1 MGAAL
6 RGGIMKKPTLKQR
19 FGYWFDNM
27 MAKGTSAMIVIL
39 AFASFVLIFVAGIVL
54 VIFRIHPPEEG
65 QMGLGEAIWASL
77 MRTLDPGTMGGDTG
91 SDFRLVMLAVTIGG
105 IFIVSALIGIL
116 NSGLEE
122 RLERLRKGRSRVL
135 ENGHTL
141 ILGWSPQV
149 FTIISELMIA
159 NENQINARIVVL
171 ANRDKVEM
179 EELIRERIEETG
191 GTRVIV
197 RSGNPID
204 LNDLELG
211 SPHTARSII
220 VLPPENDEPDSYV
233 IKTVLAITNNPYRRQ
248 EPYHIVTQIRNRKNL
263 DVVSMIGANDKIFPL
278 LTGDLIAR
286 VVAQTSRQ
294 SGLSVVYTELMN
306 FSGDEIYFKQE
317 PSLSGKTFGEAL
329 LAYEDS
335 TVMGLRKMDG
345 TILLNPPMDTRIE
358 PGDLLFALSDDDDTI
373 LLSGRANIPIEESL
387 IRSSGKAQKPGPE
400 RTLIIGW
407 NRSAGTIVKELDAY
421 VANGSQVTV
430 LADNDRARDDIKAC
444 EKSLKKQKLTFI
456 PGDTTNREL
465 LDSLSIMEYNH
476 VIVLAASGL
485 ETQEADARTL
495 VTLLHLRDIVAQ
507 DETPFSIVSEML
519 DLRNR
524 ELAEAARVDDF
535 IVSEHLISLM
545 LSQLSENDGLFDIFQ
560 GIFAPEGAEIY
571 LKPIADYVETGQP
584 VTFYTVVEA
593 ARRRGETA
601 LGYRVAAEA
610 NNAEKDYGVYTN
622 PIKSGKF
629 IFEPDD
635 RIIVVAEE

>member
-1 MGAAL
+1 MN
-6 RGGIMKKPTLKQR
+6 KPTFKQR

-27 MAKGTSAMIVIL
+27 MAKGTPAMIIL
-39 AFASFVLIFVAGIVL
+39 LTVASFILIVVAGLVL
-54 VIFRIHPPEEG
+54 VLFGIRPAGGDE
-65 QMGLGEAIWASL
+65 MGLGEAIWASL
-77 MRTLDPGTMGGDTG
+77 MRTLDPGTMGGDLG
-91 SDFRLVMLAVTIGG
+91 AGFRGVMLAVTVGG
-105 IFIVSALIGIL
+105 IFIVSALIGVL
-116 NSGLEE
+116 NSGLDEQ
-122 RLERLRKGRSRVL
+122 LERLRKGRSRVL

-141 ILGWSPQV
+141 ILGWSPQI

-159 NENQINARIVVL
+159 NENQTNKRIVVL
-171 ANRDKVEM
+171 ANRDKVLM
-179 EELIRERIEETG
+179 EEQIRERIVVSG
-191 GTRVIV
+191 STRVIV

-220 VLPPENDEPDSYV
+220 VLPPEGDDPDSYV
-233 IKTVLAITNNPYRRQ
+233 IKTVLAITNNPNRR
-248 EPYHIVTQIRNRKNL
+248 EGPYHIVTQIRNRKNIA
-263 DVVSMIGANDKIFPL
+263 VVRMVGANDKVFPL
-278 LTGDLIAR
+278 LTGELIAR

-306 FSGDEIYFKQE
+306 FGGDEIYFKQE

-335 TVMGLRKMDG
+335 SVMGLRKVDER
-345 TILLNPPMDTRIE
+345 ILLNPPMEARIE
-358 PGDLLFALSDDDDTI
+358 PGDTLFALSEDDDTI
-373 LLSGRANIPIEESL
+373 LLSGRTDIPIEESL
-387 IRSSGKAQKPGPE
+387 ICSGSKARKQDPE
-400 RTLIIGW
+400 RTLLIGW
-407 NRSAGTIVKELDAY
+407 NRSAGIIIQELDAY
-421 VANGSQVTV
+421 VADGSQVTV
-430 LADNDRARDDIKAC
+430 LADENRAREGIKAC
-444 EKSLKKQKLTFI
+444 EKSLKRQKLTFV

-465 LDSLSIMEYNH
+465 LDSLNIMEYDH

-495 VTLLHLRDIVAQ
+495 VTLLHLRNIVAQ

-524 ELAEAARVDDF
+524 QLAEVAKVDDF

-545 LSQLSENDGLFDIFQ
+545 LSQLSENDNLFDVFQ
-560 GIFAPEGAEIY
+560 DIFAPEGAEIY
-571 LKPIADYVETGQP
+571 LKPVEDYVETSQP

-601 LGYRVAAEA
+601 LGYRVEAEA
-610 NNAEKDYGVYTN
+610 NNAEMGYGVYTN
-622 PIKSGKF
+622 PIKTEKV
-629 IFEPDD
+629 IFTEDS

>member
-1 MGAAL
+1 
-6 RGGIMKKPTLKQR
+6 MKRPTFKQR

-27 MAKGTSAMIVIL
+27 MARGTPAMIVLL
-39 AFASFVLIFVAGIVL
+39 ALASFILIFVAGLVL
-54 VIFRIHPPEEG
+54 FIFGIQPAGEG
-65 QMGLGEAIWASL
+65 ELGLGEAIWASL
-77 MRTLDPGTMGGDTG
+77 MRTLDPGTMGGDMG
-91 SDFRLVMLAVTIGG
+91 MGFRGVMLAVTIGG
-105 IFIVSALIGIL
+105 IFIVSALISVL

-122 RLERLRKGRSRVL
+122 QLERLRKGRSRVL
-135 ENGHTL
+135 ENNHTL
-141 ILGWSPQV
+141 ILGWSPQI

-159 NENQINARIVVL
+159 NENQTNARIVVL
-171 ANRDKVEM
+171 AKQDKVSM
-179 EELIRERIEETG
+179 EEQIRERIEVIG
-191 GTRVIV
+191 STRVIV

-220 VLPPENDEPDSYV
+220 VLPPENDDPDSYV
-233 IKTVLAITNNPYRRQ
+233 IKTILALTNNPNRKE
-248 EPYHIVTQIRNRKNL
+248 EPYHIITQIRNRKNM
-263 DVVSMIGANDKIFPL
+263 DVVRMVGANDLVFPL

-294 SGLSVVYTELMN
+294 SGLSVVYTELLN
-306 FSGDEIYFKQE
+306 FGGDEIYFKQE

-335 TVMGLRKMDG
+335 TVMGLRQVDG

-358 PGDLLFALSDDDDTI
+358 PGDHLFALSEDDDTI
-373 LLSGRANIPIEESL
+373 RLSGLENVPIEEGL
-387 IRSSGKAQKPGPE
+387 IRSSGKAHKLGPE
-400 RTLIIGW
+400 RTLLIGW
-407 NRSAGTIVKELDAY
+407 NRSAATILYELDAY
-421 VANGSQVTV
+421 VAKGSQVTV
-430 LADNDRARDDIKAC
+430 LADDKRASDDIKAC
-444 EKSLKKQKLTFI
+444 EEKLKNQKLTFV

-465 LDSLSIMEYNH
+465 LDNLGIMEYDH

-524 ELAEAARVDDF
+524 ELAEVAQVDDF

-545 LSQLSENDGLFDIFQ
+545 LAQLSEDENLFDVFQDIFD
-560 GIFAPEGAEIY
+560 PEGAEIY
-571 LKPIADYVETGQP
+571 LKPVDDYIEPGQA

-601 LGYRVAAEA
+601 LGYRVTAEA
-610 NNAEKDYGVYTN
+610 NNAETDYGVYTN
-622 PIKSGKF
+622 PRKSEKV
-629 IFEPDD
+629 IFESDD
-635 RIIVVAEE
+635 KIIVVAEE